1 MTFEKHIQQI
11 CGKARFN
18 MKVLATIAPFINIEK
33 KKLLMNAFFNL
44 HFSYCPLNW
53 MFHSRILNNEINK
66 LHERCLRITHND
78 NTSSYDEL
86 FESDNSVSIHT
97 LNLQVLAVELYKI
110 ANRLSPDIMKD
121 VFPLIQVLLTTLKI
135 EECSTP
141 GLLKLFCFA
150 SETLMDLDH

>member
-1 MTFEKHIQQI
+1 
-11 CGKARFN
+11 
-18 MKVLATIAPFINIEK
+18 MKLTNCMK
-33 KKLLMNAFFNL
+33 D
-44 HFSYCPLNW
+44 
-53 MFHSRILNNEINK
+53 
-66 LHERCLRITHND
+66 D

-141 GLLKLFCFA
+141 GLLKLFI
-150 SETLMDLDH
+150 LHLKH